1 MYYRFHPYVWAE
13 NTLANVPDYGQQDVA
28 QGCPCRRC
36 VMALNIISNYAA
48 NVAHRNLSASDDM
61 ATRSLSKLSSGTRVV
76 SARDDAASMAI
87 GARLN
92 ATTEALK
99 TASVNVGQANSML
112 QIADG
117 GMATIDNILVRM
129 KTLSVQA
136 SSGNLSDTERGFL
149 NDEFVQLRDE
159 IDRIASSTNFNG
171 IQLLGDG
178 GDVAINFGDLASG
191 AGGAALVPATGFDGF
206 AITDNNYWA
215 TDTDTDLTDSSF
227 SVEINEL
234 AGGQI
239 IMTVTSTIDGVA
251 GDRAQSI
258 DVSDYVSGGT
268 TEIGAGENAT
278 LNFDELGLSF
288 TVNTNFSATVTEVSG
303 GGGATD
309 FGSDTAFGAS
319 SINST
324 LNTVTMAA
332 DNGQA
337 LQNSI
342 EFQVGAGNTANDRL
356 NISLNSVDSDTL
368 GAGALGTQDS
378 LLSLGANAISTAGN
392 AQTAVEVVTRAID
405 DLQRAR
411 AGVGTYQ
418 NRLDFAGQ
426 NLATTQE
433 NTESA
438 RSTLLD
444 LDVASEMTAFTS
456 KQILVQ
462 SGVAMLAQANQ
473 MPQNLLRLLQ

>member
-1 MYYRFHPYVWAE
+1 
-13 NTLANVPDYGQQDVA
+13 
-28 QGCPCRRC
+28 
-36 VMALNIISNYAA
+36 MALNIISNYAA
-48 NVAHRNLSASDDM
+48 NVAHRNLSASDQM

-149 NDEFVQLRDE
+149 NDEFVQLREE

-178 GDVAINFGDLASG
+178 GDVAANFGDLASG
-191 AGGAALVPATGFDGF
+191 GGGAALVPAAGFDGF

-215 TDTDTDLTDSSF
+215 TDTNAGGVTDNSF
-227 SVEINEL
+227 QVSINEGT
-234 AGGQI
+234 AGQV
-239 IMTVTSTIDGVA
+239 IMTVSATIDGVL
-251 GDRAQSI
+251 DRVQSI
-258 DVSDYVSGGT
+258 DVTDYASGGT
-268 TEIGAGENAT
+268 TAIGAGENAT

-288 TVNTNFSATVTEVSG
+288 SVNTNFSATVSYVEAGTNG
-303 GGGATD
+303 DQD
-309 FGSDTAFGAS
+309 FGSDATFNNGAATFDSTANVVNMS
-319 SINST
+319 
-324 LNTVTMAA
+324 A
-332 DNGQA
+332 DNGQT

-378 LLSLGANAISTAGN
+378 LLSLGANAISTVGN
-392 AQTAVEVVTRAID
+392 AQTSVEVVTRAID

-411 AGVGTYQ
+411 AAVGTYQ

-426 NLATTQE
+426 NLASTQE

-444 LDVASEMTAFTS
+444 LDVAAEMTAFTS

>member
-1 MYYRFHPYVWAE
+1 
-13 NTLANVPDYGQQDVA
+13 
-28 QGCPCRRC
+28 
-36 VMALNIISNYAA
+36 MALNIISNYAA
-48 NVAHRNLSASDDM
+48 NVAHRNLSASDTM

-99 TASVNVGQANSML
+99 TATVNVNQANSML

-117 GMATIDNILVRM
+117 GMATIDDILVRM
-129 KTLSVQA
+129 KTLAVQA

-149 NDEFVQLRDE
+149 NDEFVQLREE

-171 IQLLGDG
+171 IQLLGAG
-178 GDVAINFGDLASG
+178 GDVALNYDDLASG
-191 AGGAALVPATGFDGF
+191 NGGQALVPVNGFDNF

-215 TDTDTDLTDSSF
+215 TDTISDDGVSDNSF
-227 SVEINEL
+227 TVNINYG
-234 AGGQI
+234 AGDQV
-239 IMTVTSTIDGVA
+239 IMTVAASVDGGNA
-251 GDRAQSI
+251 NRTQSI
-258 DVSDYVSGGT
+258 DVTDFATGGT
-268 TEIGAGENAT
+268 TAIAAGENAT
-278 LNFDELGLSF
+278 LNFDELGLTFS
-288 TVNTNFSATVTEVSG
+288 VNTNFSDSVATIRADTTGASNFG
-303 GGGATD
+303 SATD
-309 FGSDTAFGAS
+309 FNGSGIDS
-319 SINST
+319 SAGNV
-324 LNTVTMAA
+324 VTMEA
-332 DNGQA
+332 DNGQPI
-337 LQNSI
+337 QEGI

-356 NISLNSVDSDTL
+356 SITLNSVDSDTL
-368 GAGALGTQDS
+368 GSGDNGTEDSLFDLGT
-378 LLSLGANAISTAGN
+378 NAISTAAN
-392 AQTAVEVVTRAID
+392 AQESVEVVTRAID

-411 AGVGTYQ
+411 AAVGTSQ

-444 LDVASEMTAFTS
+444 LDVAAEMTAFTS

>member
-1 MYYRFHPYVWAE
+1 
-13 NTLANVPDYGQQDVA
+13 
-28 QGCPCRRC
+28 
-36 VMALNIISNYAA
+36 MALNIISNYAA
-48 NVAHRNLSASDDM
+48 NVAHRNLSASDEM

-92 ATTEALK
+92 ATTQALK
-99 TASVNVGQANSML
+99 TATVNVGQANSML

-117 GMATIDNILVRM
+117 GMATIDDVLVRM
-129 KTLSVQA
+129 KTLAVQA
-136 SSGNLSDTERGFL
+136 SSGNLSGTERGFL
-149 NDEFVQLRDE
+149 NDEFTELRNE

-178 GDVAINFGDLASG
+178 GDVAIEFGDLASG
-191 AGGAALVPATGFDGF
+191 AGGAALVPSTGFDGF

-234 AGGQI
+234 ASGQV
-239 IMTVTSTIDGVA
+239 IMTVTSTIDGAA
-251 GDRAQSI
+251 GDRSQSI
-258 DVSDYVSGGT
+258 DVSDYASGGT
-268 TEIGAGENAT
+268 TAIGAGENAT

-288 TVNTNFSATVTEVSG
+288 TVNTNFSATVSEVAAGTAGSQ
-303 GGGATD
+303 D

-319 SINST
+319 SIDT
-324 LNTVTMAA
+324 TANTVTMAA
-332 DNGQA
+332 DNGQKLA
-337 LQNSI
+337 TSI
-342 EFQVGAGNTANDRL
+342 EFQVGGGNTANDRL
-356 NISLNSVDSDTL
+356 SIDLTSVDSGTL
-368 GAGALGTQDS
+368 GKGSNGTEIALDDAS
-378 LLSLGANAISTAGN
+378 VDISTAAG
-392 AQTAVEVVTRAID
+392 AQLSVEVVTRAID

-411 AGVGTYQ
+411 AAVGTSQ

-426 NLATTQE
+426 NLASTQE

-438 RSTLLD
+438 RSTLMD
-444 LDVASEMTAFTS
+444 LDVAAEMTAFTS

>member
-1 MYYRFHPYVWAE
+1 
-13 NTLANVPDYGQQDVA
+13 
-28 QGCPCRRC
+28 
-36 VMALNIISNYAA
+36 MALNIISNYAA
-48 NVAHRNLSASDDM
+48 NVAHRNLTASDEM

-92 ATTEALK
+92 ATTQALK
-99 TASVNVGQANSML
+99 TATVNVGQANSML

-117 GMATIDNILVRM
+117 GMATIDDILVRM
-129 KTLSVQA
+129 KTLAVQS

-149 NDEFVQLRDE
+149 NDEFTELRDE

-171 IQLLGDG
+171 IQLLGNG
-178 GDVAINFGDLASG
+178 GDVALEYADLE
-191 AGGAALVPATGFDGF
+191 AGGGGEAINAANGFDAI

-215 TDTDTDLTDSSF
+215 TDTDTDITDNSF
-227 SVEINEL
+227 DVNINYA
-234 AGGQI
+234 AGGQV
-239 IMTVTSTIDGVA
+239 IMTVAATVDG
-251 GDRAQSI
+251 DNRTQSI
-258 DVSDYVSGGT
+258 DVSDYVTGGSK
-268 TEIGAGENAT
+268 EMGAGDKAT

-288 TVNTNFSATVTEVSG
+288 SINNNFTASVDSIAADNTGASDFGTDTQFNA
-303 GGGATD
+303 GATND
-309 FGSDTAFGAS
+309 
-319 SINST
+319 ST
-324 LNTVTMAA
+324 SNTVTMAA
-332 DNGQA
+332 DNGQTLA
-337 LQNSI
+337 ASI
-342 EFQVGAGNTANDRL
+342 EFQVGGGNTANDRL
-356 NISLNSVDSDTL
+356 SINLTSVDS
-368 GAGALGTQDS
+368 GSLGTGVGGTETALND
-378 LLSLGANAISTAGN
+378 ATVDISTAAN
-392 AQTAVEVVTRAID
+392 AQNSVEVVTRAID

-411 AGVGTYQ
+411 AAVGTSQ

-426 NLATTQE
+426 NLASTQE

-444 LDVASEMTAFTS
+444 LDVAAEMTAFTS

>member
-1 MYYRFHPYVWAE
+1 
-13 NTLANVPDYGQQDVA
+13 
-28 QGCPCRRC
+28 
-36 VMALNIISNYAA
+36 MALNIISNYAA
-48 NVAHRNLSASDDM
+48 NVAHRNLSASDTM

-92 ATTEALK
+92 ATTESLK

-117 GMATIDNILVRM
+117 GMATIDSILVRM
-129 KTLSVQA
+129 KTLSVQS

-178 GDVAINFGDLASG
+178 GDVALNFGDLATG
-191 AGGAALVPATGFDGF
+191 QQGQALVPVNGFDNF
-206 AITDNNYWA
+206 SITDNNYWA
-215 TDTDTDLTDSSF
+215 TDADAPAAPDLTDNSF
-227 SVEINEL
+227 EVNINYG
-234 AGGQI
+234 AGNQV
-239 IMTVTSTIDGVA
+239 IMTVTSTIDSVP
-251 GDRAQSI
+251 DRTQSI
-258 DVSDYVSGGT
+258 DITDFATGGT
-268 TEIGAGENAT
+268 TAIAAGENAT

-288 TVNTNFSATVTEVSG
+288 SVNTNFSASVAAIRADNT
-303 GGGATD
+303 GASD
-309 FGSDTAFGAS
+309 FGTDTTFGTS
-319 SINST
+319 GINSAT
-324 LNTVTMAA
+324 GNIISMAD
-332 DNGQA
+332 DNGQS
-337 LQNSI
+337 LQTSI
-342 EFQVGAGNTANDRL
+342 EFQVGGGNTANDRL
-356 NISLNSVDSDTL
+356 AITLNAVDSDTL
-368 GAGALGTQDS
+368 GAGALGSQTS
-378 LLSLGANAISTAGN
+378 LLDLGSNAISTMAN
-392 AQTAVEVVTRAID
+392 AQSAVEVVTRAID

-411 AGVGTYQ
+411 ASVGTSQ

-444 LDVASEMTAFTS
+444 LDVAAEMTAFTS

>member
-1 MYYRFHPYVWAE
+1 
-13 NTLANVPDYGQQDVA
+13 
-28 QGCPCRRC
+28 
-36 VMALNIISNYAA
+36 MALNIISNYAA
-48 NVAHRNLSASDDM
+48 NVAHRNLSASDEM

-136 SSGNLSDTERGFL
+136 SSGNLSNTERSFL

-159 IDRIASSTNFNG
+159 IDRISSSTNFNG

-191 AGGAALVPATGFDGF
+191 GSGQALVPVNGFDTF

-215 TDTDTDLTDSSF
+215 TDTNTDLTDNNFQVS
-227 SVEINEL
+227 INYN
-234 AGGQI
+234 AGGQV
-239 IMTVTSTIDGVA
+239 IMTVASTIDGA
-251 GDRAQSI
+251 PDRAQSL
-258 DVSDYVSGGT
+258 DVTDYASGGGT
-268 TEIGAGENAT
+268 TEISAGENAT
-278 LNFDELGLSF
+278 LDFDEIGLSF
-288 TVNTNFSATVTEVSG
+288 SVNSNFSASIAAIRADTSG
-303 GGGATD
+303 TSD
-309 FGSDTAFGAS
+309 FGVDTTFGTSGIDS
-319 SINST
+319 SAGNIVNMS
-324 LNTVTMAA
+324 A
-332 DNGQA
+332 DNGQT

-356 NISLNSVDSDTL
+356 EISLNSVDSDTL

-378 LLSLGANAISTAGN
+378 LQSLGASAISTAAN
-392 AQTAVEVVTRAID
+392 AQDAVEVVTRAID

-411 AGVGTYQ
+411 AAVGTYQ

>member
-1 MYYRFHPYVWAE
+1 
-13 NTLANVPDYGQQDVA
+13 
-28 QGCPCRRC
+28 
-36 VMALNIISNYAA
+36 MALNIISNYAA
-48 NVAHRNLSASDDM
+48 NVAHRNLTASDEM

-92 ATTEALK
+92 ATTQALK
-99 TASVNVGQANSML
+99 TATVNVGQANSML

-117 GMATIDNILVRM
+117 GMATIDDVLVRM
-129 KTLSVQA
+129 KTLAVQA

-149 NDEFVQLRDE
+149 NDEFTELRDE

-178 GDVAINFGDLASG
+178 GDVAANFGDLASG
-191 AGGAALVPATGFDGF
+191 GGGAALVPAAGFDGF

-215 TDTDTDLTDSSF
+215 TDTDTDLTDNSF
-227 SVEINEL
+227 QVSINEGT
-234 AGGQI
+234 AGQV
-239 IMTVTSTIDGVA
+239 IMTVSSTIDGAV
-251 GDRAQSI
+251 DRVQSI
-258 DVSDYVSGGT
+258 DVTDYASGGT
-268 TEIGAGENAT
+268 TAIGAGENAT
-278 LNFDELGLSF
+278 LNFDELGLTF
-288 TVNTNFSATVTEVSG
+288 TVNTNFSATVSYVEAGTAGSQ
-303 GGGATD
+303 D
-309 FGSDTAFGAS
+309 FGSDAAFNNGAATFDSTA
-319 SINST
+319 NV
-324 LNTVTMAA
+324 VTMEA
-332 DNGQA
+332 DNGQQLA
-337 LQNSI
+337 TSI
-342 EFQVGAGNTANDRL
+342 EFQVGGGNTANDRL
-356 NISLNSVDSDTL
+356 SINLTSVDS
-368 GAGALGTQDS
+368 AALGSGGTGQES
-378 LLSLGANAISTAGN
+378 LEGLGANAISTAAG
-392 AQTAVEVVTRAID
+392 AQNAVEVVTRAID

-411 AGVGTYQ
+411 AAVGTSQ

-426 NLATTQE
+426 NLASTQE

-444 LDVASEMTAFTS
+444 LDVAAEMTAFTS

>member
-1 MYYRFHPYVWAE
+1 
-13 NTLANVPDYGQQDVA
+13 
-28 QGCPCRRC
+28 
-36 VMALNIISNYAA
+36 MALNIISNYAA
-48 NVAHRNLSASDDM
+48 NVAHRNLTASDEM

-92 ATTEALK
+92 ATTQALK
-99 TASVNVGQANSML
+99 TATVNVGQANSML

-117 GMATIDNILVRM
+117 GMATIDDVLVRM
-129 KTLSVQA
+129 KSLAVQA
-136 SSGNLSDTERGFL
+136 SSGNLSATERGFL
-149 NDEFVQLRDE
+149 NDEFTELRDE

-227 SVEINEL
+227 NVQINEL
-234 AGGQI
+234 ASGQV
-239 IMTVTSTIDGVA
+239 IMTVTSTIDGAA

-258 DVSDYVSGGT
+258 DVSDYASGGT
-268 TEIGAGENAT
+268 TAISAGENAT

-288 TVNTNFSATVTEVSG
+288 TVNTNFSATVSEVAAGTAGSQ
-303 GGGATD
+303 D

-319 SINST
+319 SIDST
-324 LNTVTMAA
+324 ANVVTMSA
-332 DNGQA
+332 DNGQQLA
-337 LQNSI
+337 TSI
-342 EFQVGAGNTANDRL
+342 EFQVGGGNTANDRL
-356 NISLNSVDSDTL
+356 SIDLTAVDS
-368 GAGALGTQDS
+368 AALGSGGTGQTS
-378 LLSLGANAISTAGN
+378 LEGLGANAISTASG
-392 AQTAVEVVTRAID
+392 AQNAVEVVTRAID

-411 AGVGTYQ
+411 AAVGTSQ

-426 NLATTQE
+426 NLASTQE

-444 LDVASEMTAFTS
+444 LDVAAEMTAFTS

>member
-1 MYYRFHPYVWAE
+1 
-13 NTLANVPDYGQQDVA
+13 
-28 QGCPCRRC
+28 
-36 VMALNIISNYAA
+36 MALNIISNYAA
-48 NVAHRNLSASDDM
+48 NVAHRNLTASDEM

-92 ATTEALK
+92 ATTQALK
-99 TASVNVGQANSML
+99 TATVNVGQANSML

-117 GMATIDNILVRM
+117 GMATIDDVLVRM
-129 KTLSVQA
+129 KTLAVQA

-149 NDEFVQLRDE
+149 NDEFTELRDE

-178 GDVAINFGDLASG
+178 GDVAANFGDLASG
-191 AGGAALVPATGFDGF
+191 GGGAALVPAAGFDGF

-215 TDTDTDLTDSSF
+215 TDTNAGGVTDNSF
-227 SVEINEL
+227 QVSINEGT
-234 AGGQI
+234 AGQV
-239 IMTVTSTIDGVA
+239 IMTVSATIDGAV
-251 GDRAQSI
+251 DRVQSI
-258 DVSDYVSGGT
+258 DVTDYASGGT
-268 TEIGAGENAT
+268 TAIGAGENAT
-278 LNFDELGLSF
+278 LNFDELGLTF
-288 TVNTNFSATVTEVSG
+288 TVNTNFSATVSYVEAGTNG
-303 GGGATD
+303 DQD
-309 FGSDTAFGAS
+309 FGSDATFNNGAATFDSTANVVNMS
-319 SINST
+319 
-324 LNTVTMAA
+324 A
-332 DNGQA
+332 DNGQT
-337 LQNSI
+337 LQSSI

-356 NISLNSVDSDTL
+356 NISLNAVDSNTL

-392 AQTAVEVVTRAID
+392 AQSAVEVVTRAID

-411 AGVGTYQ
+411 AAVGTYQ

-426 NLATTQE
+426 NLASTQE

-444 LDVASEMTAFTS
+444 LDVAAEMTAFTS

>member
-1 MYYRFHPYVWAE
+1 
-13 NTLANVPDYGQQDVA
+13 
-28 QGCPCRRC
+28 
-36 VMALNIISNYAA
+36 MALNIISNYAA
-48 NVAHRNLSASDDM
+48 NVAHRNLTASDTM
-61 ATRSLSKLSSGTRVV
+61 ATRSLAKLSSGTRVV

-92 ATTEALK
+92 ATTESLK
-99 TASVNVGQANSML
+99 TATVNVNQANSML

-129 KTLSVQA
+129 KTLAVQA

-149 NDEFVQLRDE
+149 NDEFVQLRNE
-159 IDRIASSTNFNG
+159 IDRISSSTNFNG

-178 GDVAINFGDLASG
+178 GDVALEFGDLASG

-215 TDTDTDLTDSSF
+215 SDTSEDGVTDNSF
-227 SVEINEL
+227 SVQINEL
-234 AGGQI
+234 VGGQI

-258 DVSDYVSGGT
+258 DVSDYATNGT
-268 TEIGAGENAT
+268 TAISAGENAT

-288 TVNTNFSATVTEVSG
+288 TVNTNFSATISEVAAGTAGSQ
-303 GGGATD
+303 D

-319 SINST
+319 SIDST

-332 DNGQA
+332 DNGQQ
-337 LQNSI
+337 LQQTVD
-342 EFQVGAGNTANDRL
+342 FQVGAGNTANDRL
-356 NISLNSVDSDTL
+356 AIEFTAVDSDTL
-368 GAGALGTQDS
+368 GS
-378 LLSLGANAISTAGN
+378 GANGAQTSLKDLTDNAINTAAN
-392 AQTAVEVVTRAID
+392 AQNAVEVVTRAID

-411 AGVGTYQ
+411 ANIGTYQ

-426 NLATTQE
+426 NLASTQE

-444 LDVASEMTAFTS
+444 LDVASEMTNFTS

-473 MPQNLLRLLQ
+473 MPQNLLRLLQG

>member
-1 MYYRFHPYVWAE
+1 
-13 NTLANVPDYGQQDVA
+13 
-28 QGCPCRRC
+28 
-36 VMALNIISNYAA
+36 MALNIISNYAA
-48 NVAHRNLSASDDM
+48 NVAHRNLTASDTM

-129 KTLSVQA
+129 KTLAVQA

-149 NDEFVQLRDE
+149 NDEFVQLREE

-178 GDVAINFGDLASG
+178 GDVAFEFGDLA
-191 AGGAALVPATGFDGF
+191 AGQQGQALVPVNGFDNF

-215 TDTDTDLTDSSF
+215 TDANTNTVTDNSF
-227 SVEINEL
+227 EVNINY
-234 AGGQI
+234 GVGDQV
-239 IMTVTSTIDGVA
+239 IMTVTSLIDGA
-251 GDRAQSI
+251 ADRTQSI
-258 DVSDYVSGGT
+258 DITDFRTGGT
-268 TEIGAGENAT
+268 TAIAAGGNAT
-278 LNFDELGLSF
+278 LNFDELGLTF
-288 TVNTNFSATVTEVSG
+288 TVNTNFSTSVAAIRADNT
-303 GGGATD
+303 GASD
-309 FGSDTAFGAS
+309 FGTDTTFGAS
-319 SINST
+319 GINSAT
-324 LNTVTMAA
+324 GNIVSMAA
-332 DNGQA
+332 DNGQQ
-337 LQNSI
+337 LQSSI
-342 EFQVGAGNTANDRL
+342 EFQVGGGNTANDRL
-356 NISLNSVDSDTL
+356 SITLNAVDSDTL
-368 GAGALGTQDS
+368 GAGALGTQTS
-378 LLSLGANAISTAGN
+378 LQDLGATAISTAAN
-392 AQTAVEVVTRAID
+392 AQSSVEVVPRAID

-411 AGVGTYQ
+411 AAVGTSQ

-444 LDVASEMTAFTS
+444 LDVAAEMTAFTS